1 MYLYSLFSFISLFRQ
16 KRAKDQGKRM
26 NKNKLKKKKEEKKR
40 TNTESKKI
48 IQTLPTSSMER
59 DNP

>member
-1 MYLYSLFSFISLFRQ
+1 
-16 KRAKDQGKRM
+16 M